1 MSNKCLQDAGTPP
14 PSKPLGAQSIL
25 DFSHPPTPA
34 IDKGGDVCHVRG
46 SGDRAAGADVVREG
60 TCKAHTERRHEL
72 SSEVWEMEV

>member
-1 MSNKCLQDAGTPP
+1 MNLWEPRAFSISPTHPHP
-14 PSKPLGAQSIL
+14 QSI
-25 DFSHPPTPA
+25 
-34 IDKGGDVCHVRG
+34 KGGDVCHVRG